1 MRETVYSTAI
11 RQGRGR
17 SDTQHR
23 TGHTVQVPLVIRL
36 KLMLM
41 LMLKLQESDAV
52 KHIVYNDIITG
63 TVCAPSQLSPLS
75 CLCNTEVLYIIYR
88 IKTFP
93 VFHPLDCTSIVTTT

>member
-41 LMLKLQESDAV
+41 LMLELQESDAV
-52 KHIVYNDIITG
+52 EHIVYNDIITG

-75 CLCNTEVLYIIYR
+75 CLCNIDVLYITYGT
-88 IKTFP
+88 KTFP
-93 VFHPLDCTSIVTTT
+93 VFHP